1 MWASYGALTRRSASG
16 VMRTARDNLVLLLL
30 VALAVATTS
39 CGRRATPADCDLIFN
54 RFVEVQLRAI
64 HVTDPLEITKREQ
77 TIRAE
82 MKDDLQQ
89 CPGKRI
95 TDSMLRCVQNAQ
107 TNEEIDQCT
116 RF

>member
-1 MWASYGALTRRSASG
+1 LRPCA
-16 VMRTARDNLVLLLL
+16 TARAVLLVGSSMARRAIRHALGIATFALL
-30 VALAVATTS
+30 PA

-54 RFVEVQLRAI
+54 RYVEVQLRAV
-64 HVTDPLEITKREQ
+64 HVTDPVEIAKREQ
-77 TIRAE
+77 AMRAE
-82 MKDDLQQ
+82 MKDDLKQ

-107 TNEEIDQCT
+107 TNDEIDKCT

>member
-1 MWASYGALTRRSASG
+1 MVRRSCG
-16 VMRTARDNLVLLLL
+16 FVLGA
-30 VALAVATTS
+30 VALALACAG

-54 RFVEVQLRAI
+54 RYVEVQLRAV
-64 HVTDPLEITKREQ
+64 HVTDPVEIAKREQ
-77 TIRAE
+77 AMRTE
-82 MKDDLQQ
+82 MKDDLRQ

-107 TNEEIDQCT
+107 TNDEIDKCT